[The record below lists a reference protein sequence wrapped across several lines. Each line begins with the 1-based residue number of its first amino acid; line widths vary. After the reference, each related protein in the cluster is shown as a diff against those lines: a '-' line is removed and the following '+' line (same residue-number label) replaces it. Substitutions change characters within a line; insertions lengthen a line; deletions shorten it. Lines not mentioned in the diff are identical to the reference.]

1 MAAKN
6 PGTLLSMWS
15 VPEGTLKAPPA
26 QAIVRRSARV
36 NEAAGKGQTKM
47 DSFFEARMLVA
58 DMKKGRAAK
67 GKKDK
72 GDMN

>member
-1 MAAKN
+1 
-6 PGTLLSMWS
+6 MWS

-26 QAIVRRSARV
+26 QTIVRRSARAAAAAT
-36 NEAAGKGQTKM
+36 AAGKGQTKM

-58 DMKKGRAAK
+58 DMKKGRVAK